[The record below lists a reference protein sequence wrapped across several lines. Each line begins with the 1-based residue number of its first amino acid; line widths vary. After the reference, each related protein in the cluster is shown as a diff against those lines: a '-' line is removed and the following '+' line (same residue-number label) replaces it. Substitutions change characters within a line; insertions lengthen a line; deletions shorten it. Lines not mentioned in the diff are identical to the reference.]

1 MTRQPVCLSRAGSAA
16 LIVASALQLASGQ
29 QVAQQPA
36 ERAAPLLT
44 ISFAAV
50 RGDGT
55 PAADLRAEDVS
66 IKIDGKPREIPSLQ
80 LVSMAG
86 GHAAADMPPLPP
98 PFGSNAVTTRGRNIQ
113 LFVDDESF
121 VVGGEQMLRR
131 SA

>member
-1 MTRQPVCLSRAGSAA
+1 MTRQPVCLPRAGTAA
-16 LIVASALQLASGQ
+16 LIVASALQLVSGQ

-66 IKIDGKPREIPSLQ
+66 IKIDGKAREIRSLQ

-86 GHAAADMPPLPP
+86 SHAETGMAPP
-98 PFGSNAVTTRGRNIQ
+98 PPPPRYHPPPTRG
-113 LFVDDESF
+113 
-121 VVGGEQMLRR
+121 GG
-131 SA
+131 